1 MCDDSPE
8 DLWFIGLCA
17 QFSVQI
23 LKFNFFA
30 TEVVIEAAKLRSS
43 ILFSAFIVES
53 I

>member
-1 MCDDSPE
+1 MCDDSPK

-23 LKFNFFA
+23 LKLDFFA
-30 TEVVIEAAKLRSS
+30 PEVVVEAAKLRSS
-43 ILFSAFIVES
+43 ILLSAFIIES